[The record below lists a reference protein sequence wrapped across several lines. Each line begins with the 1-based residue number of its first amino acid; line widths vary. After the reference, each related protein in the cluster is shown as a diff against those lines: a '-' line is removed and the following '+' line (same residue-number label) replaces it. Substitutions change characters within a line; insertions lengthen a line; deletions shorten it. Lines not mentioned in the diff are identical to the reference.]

1 LFISTWTH
9 VEYPTRAARWVG
21 HENYIWV
28 VHYVMTRD
36 DDIDVDDMD
45 DVQYV
50 MTRDDDIDVDDMD
63 AVHYV
68 MTCDDT

>member
-1 LFISTWTH
+1 
-9 VEYPTRAARWVG
+9 VG